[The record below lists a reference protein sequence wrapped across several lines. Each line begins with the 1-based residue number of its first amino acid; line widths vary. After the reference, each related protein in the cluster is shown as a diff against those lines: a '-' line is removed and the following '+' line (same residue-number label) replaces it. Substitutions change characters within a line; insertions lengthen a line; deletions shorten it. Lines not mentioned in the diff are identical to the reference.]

1 MREKT
6 KENAIYNYIQMT
18 LNSWTYDR
26 MTDAE
31 KKTCIEVLKYA
42 KVSGTYAARWE
53 QMHQIYRAYLLGIGY
68 NGPLWREPENSGR
81 PLF

>member
-18 LNSWTYDR
+18 LDSWTYNR
-26 MTDAE
+26 MTEAE
-31 KKTCIEVLKYA
+31 KKICIDVLKYA
-42 KVSGTYAARWE
+42 KVAGTYAARFE
-53 QMHQIYRAYLLGIGY
+53 QLHQIYRAFLLGIGY
-68 NGPLWREPENSGR
+68 TGPRWREPATNET